1 MAIRDVSLAFK
12 ALSDPTRRD
21 ILQKLK
27 KHDMTPSEL
36 CIHFPISG
44 PSLSHHLSVLKQ
56 ANLVTF
62 EKQGQNI
69 LYSINTTVFYD
80 ILNNFMEGFK

>member
-1 MAIRDVSLAFK
+1 MSAISLAFK

-21 ILQKLK
+21 ILQLLK

-36 CIHFPISG
+36 GIHFPIAG

-56 ANLVTF
+56 ANLITAD
-62 EKQGQNI
+62 KQGQNI
-69 LYSINTTVFYD
+69 VYSINTTVFYD
-80 ILNNFMEGFK
+80 ILNGFMQGFE